1 MSSDLVDDA
10 GKSGEMQ
17 PVQEISYSF
26 QHISPVDMVRIWV
39 TWFSK
44 PSNSRGDC
52 GCLWCAPGLVVL
64 KGTMLPKVHQRWG
77 IHESVPQEPSQS
89 SLVCRRYLLPS
100 NNIPILTIPG
110 GTTQTYPNNTVG
122 YDQFTYK
129 LQFKDGVLDLDN
141 YRKQNI
147 SPMQKSR
154 GNSWPQ
160 EILNG

>member
-1 MSSDLVDDA
+1 MSLDLVDDA
-10 GKSGEMQ
+10 GKSGELQ

-52 GCLWCAPGLVVL
+52 GYPW
-64 KGTMLPKVHQRWG
+64 VHQVGVSMRVYHKNHHNHHLFG
-77 IHESVPQEPSQS
+77 T
-89 SLVCRRYLLPS
+89 RYLLPS
-100 NNIPILTIPG
+100 NNILILTIPR

-129 LQFKDGVLDLDN
+129 LQFKDRVLDLDN

-147 SPMQKSR
+147 SPMPKPG
-154 GNSWPQ
+154 GNSWHQ
-160 EILNG
+160 EIPNG